1 MVLACSTRQCSFI
14 CVHHVNELVQLFLDR
29 HHMVKIESLPLKLAC
44 RDITRHIH
52 FPDRVK
58 DAIEVQVERSMLIRI
73 DKQLVGVLC
82 ESLRPLAL
90 LDTLQQ

>member
-1 MVLACSTRQCSFI
+1 
-14 CVHHVNELVQLFLDR
+14 
-29 HHMVKIESLPLKLAC
+29 MVKIESLPLKLAC

-58 DAIEVQVERSMLIRI
+58 DAIEIQVERSMLIRI

-82 ESLRPLAL
+82 ESLRPFAL
-90 LDTLQQ
+90 LDTLHQQFVLIISDRISKSSEKLKSDL

>member
-1 MVLACSTRQCSFI
+1 
-14 CVHHVNELVQLFLDR
+14 
-29 HHMVKIESLPLKLAC
+29 MVKIESLPLKLAC
-44 RDITRHIH
+44 RDVTRHIH

-58 DAIEVQVERSMLIRI
+58 HAIEVQVERSMLIRI

-90 LDTLQQ
+90 LDTFQQQLVLIISDRVSKCSKQLKGDL